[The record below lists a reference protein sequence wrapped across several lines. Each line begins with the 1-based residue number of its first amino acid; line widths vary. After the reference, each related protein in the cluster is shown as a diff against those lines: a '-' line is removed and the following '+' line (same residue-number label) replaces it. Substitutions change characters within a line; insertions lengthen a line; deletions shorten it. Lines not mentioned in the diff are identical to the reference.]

1 MTERAKL
8 IEAHREAAAFY
19 RRALV
24 KRPSWPVEYL
34 RTRRLDH
41 VLAFNS
47 SWPVGYAPD
56 AWSGLIDHLRR
67 KGFDDNVLLDAGLA
81 KVTHNG
87 YMIDQ
92 FKDRLMFVAHD
103 RASDG
108 VGFVGRGR
116 GQLVKYLNTPTTPI
130 YEKSKTLVGLGEQR
144 KLLARGGIPV
154 LVEGPTDALAIDW
167 LSRLTRCGWAGLA
180 VAGTRLS
187 VEQSNLVRHGATSD
201 IVIVATDG
209 DAAGRSAAIRWLAP
223 LSATFR
229 EVLCAELPAGHDP
242 SSLFASEY
250 GADRL
255 SRALSFARPL
265 VDVAIDT
272 ELSRWSRVLD
282 HINGRVSALR
292 AVLPLVTK
300 MPKDR
305 VAGEV
310 IRLSRLLQLDEQTV
324 SRELLTAVSA
334 VSRHRA
340 QSGSASPSAVDH
352 PPPSPD
358 L

>member
-1 MTERAKL
+1 MSERAEL
-8 IEAHREAAAFY
+8 IDAHREAAAFY
-19 RRALV
+19 RRELV

-34 RTRRLDH
+34 RARRLDH
-41 VLAFNS
+41 VLAWNS

-67 KGFDDNVLLDAGLA
+67 KGFDDKVLLDAGLA

-92 FKDRLMFVAHD
+92 FKDRLMFVAYD
-103 RASDG
+103 RAGDG

-116 GQLVKYLNTPTTPI
+116 EVAKYLNTATTPV
-130 YEKSKTLVGLGEQR
+130 YEKSKTLVGLGEQKR
-144 KLLARGGIPV
+144 LLARGGIPV
-154 LVEGPTDALAIDW
+154 LVEGPTDAVAVDR
-167 LSRLTRCGWAGLA
+167 LSRLTRCGWAGVA

-187 VEQSNLVRHGATSD
+187 VEQSNLLSHNASSD

-209 DAAGRSAAIRWLAP
+209 DTSGRSAAIRWLGP

-229 EVLCAELPAGHDP
+229 DVLCAELPAGHDP

-265 VDVAIDT
+265 VDVAIDA

-282 HINGRVSALR
+282 HISGRVNALR
-292 AVLPLVTK
+292 AVMPLVTK

-305 VAGEV
+305 VAAEV
-310 IRLSRLLQLDEQTV
+310 MRLSRLLQLDEQTV
-324 SRELLTAVSA
+324 SRELLTAA
-334 VSRHRA
+334 TGVSRRRA
-340 QSGSASPSAVDH
+340 QSGTASPTAVDH

-358 L
+358 I

>member
-1 MTERAKL
+1 VSERAKL
-8 IEAHREAAAFY
+8 VEANREAAAFY
-19 RRALV
+19 RRALLS
-24 KRPSWPVEYL
+24 KPSWPVEYL

-41 VLAFNS
+41 VLAWNS

-56 AWSGLIDHLRR
+56 ALSGLIDHLRR
-67 KGFDDNVLLDAGLA
+67 EGFDDKVLLDAGLA
-81 KVTHNG
+81 RVTHNG

-92 FKDRLMFVAHD
+92 FRDRLMFVAHD
-103 RASDG
+103 RALDE

-130 YEKSKTLVGLGEQR
+130 YEKSKTIVGVGEQR
-144 KLLARGGIPV
+144 NLLARGGIPV
-154 LVEGPTDALAIDW
+154 LVEGPTDALAVDR

-180 VAGTRLS
+180 VAGTGLS
-187 VEQSNLVRHGATSD
+187 VEQSNLLRHRATSD

-209 DAAGRSAAIRWLAP
+209 DAAGRSAAIRWLSR

-282 HINGRVSALR
+282 HISGRVNALR
-292 AVLPLVTK
+292 AVMPLVTK

-305 VAGEV
+305 VAAEV

-324 SRELLTAVSA
+324 SRELVTAASA
-334 VSRHRA
+334 VSRRRA
-340 QSGSASPSAVDH
+340 QAGSASPSAVDH
-352 PPPSPD
+352 PPPSPG